1 MLVSESVGET
11 FDVFC
16 SVCGSLLP
24 LLLCSSASSFS
35 LSRTQMMVISFV
47 INGVFSCKGNVIK
60 L

>member
-1 MLVSESVGET
+1 MLVSEGIGET

-35 LSRTQMMVISFV
+35 LSHTQMVISFV
-47 INGVFSCKGNVIK
+47 INGVFSCKGDVIK